1 MPKRKTARKPTTTKV
16 ASVRT
21 KLLKLDALVEPDY
34 NNRTITDAALQGLTQ
49 SLADFG
55 LIGLPVVN
63 VRGGQRVIVGGN
75 QRVRALREA
84 GEKSALCVIV
94 EMDENDARLA
104 NFTLNNREI
113 QGEFVPHLVKEVME
127 RIREGAG
134 EEHEKLF
141 KRLRFDALYRSTMR
155 NLSVTT
161 NRGGGVEPRAGRVND
176 DDTPALG
183 RTEAES
189 KPGRCYKLGEH
200 LLYCGKIV
208 EPGSLSVFGV
218 EKADMAFSRF
228 VQEER
233 FKHAYLD
240 VYLGHLLA
248 NTNGAIYLATTLDH
262 LSRVQGRFQTLGG
275 HWSTTIMAHEPKR
288 TPRASE
294 LYRDVVLP
302 LIYGWREDSKHFFYG
317 GRDKSNLVQLT
328 SNAPKGDTPVE
339 LAVFAMQNSSQ
350 PGDCILDA
358 HVAQGATVIA
368 AEKTGR
374 KLIGYV
380 ASARE
385 LDRVR
390 HRWTRFVYGDKT
402 NWRNKTGEAT

>member
-1 MPKRKTARKPTTTKV
+1 MA
-16 ASVRT
+16 
-21 KLLKLDALVEPDY
+21 
-34 NNRTITDAALQGLTQ
+34 Q
-49 SLADFG
+49 SLSDFG

-63 VRGGQRVIVGGN
+63 VRDGQRVVIGGN

-84 GEKSALCVIV
+84 GEKRVLCVVV

-155 NLSVTT
+155 NLSAGSS
-161 NRGGGVEPRAGRVND
+161 RGGGGVEPRAGRVND

-233 FKHAYLD
+233 FKNAYLD

-248 NTNGAIYLATTLDH
+248 NTAGAVYLATTLDH

-288 TPRASE
+288 SPRESE

-350 PGDCILDA
+350 VGEVILDA

-380 ASARE
+380 ASPRE

-390 HRWTRFVYGDKT
+390 HRWTRFVYGDKS